1 MSAILFVDKIYQ
13 KCLKYY
19 DKKKQQHFTVC
30 ESAKLCLE
38 VGNELWVVEVWGGYY
53 ARNIENSCFNR

>member
-1 MSAILFVDKIYQ
+1 MSAILFVDEIYQ

-19 DKKKQQHFTVC
+19 DKKNKHFTVC

-38 VGNELWVVEVWGGYY
+38 VGNELWVVGGWGGLL
-53 ARNIENSCFNR
+53 C